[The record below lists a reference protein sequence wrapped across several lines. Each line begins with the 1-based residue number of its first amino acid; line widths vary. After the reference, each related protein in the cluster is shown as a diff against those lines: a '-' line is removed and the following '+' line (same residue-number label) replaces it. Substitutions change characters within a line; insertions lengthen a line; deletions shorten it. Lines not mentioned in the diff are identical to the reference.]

1 MQPGTLRINDVD
13 FILNGPQ
20 VKYNSSS
27 LPKTEKSKFKENTE
41 FQIAKA
47 KQSASL
53 LLQWVSFDCAH
64 NSILSTNSEVDVH
77 YRSSHLTS

>member
-41 FQIAKA
+41 FQTPKT
-47 KQSASL
+47 KKSAS
-53 LLQWVSFDCAH
+53 
-64 NSILSTNSEVDVH
+64 
-77 YRSSHLTS
+77 